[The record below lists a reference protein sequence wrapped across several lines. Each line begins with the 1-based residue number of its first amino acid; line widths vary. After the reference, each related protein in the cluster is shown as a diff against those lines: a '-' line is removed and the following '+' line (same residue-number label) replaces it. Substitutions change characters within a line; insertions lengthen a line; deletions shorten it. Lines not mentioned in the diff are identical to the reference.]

1 MRTILAL
8 LILPFLAPTT
18 QLVPVI
24 EHTGPKFDEFRDRVP
39 SSGSAW
45 VGFTAAEATPSVDA
59 AKAFVR
65 LPAGEGGVLCVE
77 INSHDGRYL
86 GQFRF
91 PLSQRRPEAVQLRI
105 PTEHRLELAAYS
117 ARDLVASVL
126 LARFCPSSEG
136 LHLPVSWI
144 SPSPSDTVVISVNST
159 RPVYVAWR
167 SRGVDHL
174 VNCQERVGG
183 RSAAFNH
190 FCALSRASLGDSAR
204 VAVRRCQLG
213 SCDEVWK
220 AVALP

>member
-1 MRTILAL
+1 MRIILAL
-8 LILPFLAPTT
+8 LVLPFLAPST

-24 EHTGPKFDEFRDRVP
+24 EHTPPKFDELRDRIP

-45 VGFTAAEATPSVDA
+45 VGFTAAEAVPSVDA
-59 AKAFVR
+59 TKAFVR
-65 LPAGEGGVLCVE
+65 LPAGEGGMLCVE

-91 PLSQRRPEAVQLRI
+91 PLSQRRPAAVQLRV
-105 PTEHRLELAAYS
+105 PTEHQRELAAYS
-117 ARDLVASVL
+117 ARDLVASAI
-126 LARFCPSSEG
+126 LARSCPSSAG
-136 LHLPVSWI
+136 LHVPVSWI
-144 SPSPSDTVVISVNST
+144 SPALTDSVVISVNST

-190 FCALSRASLGDSAR
+190 LCTLSRASLGDSAR
-204 VAVRRCQLG
+204 LAVRRCRLG